1 MKMKMAIVS
10 LCGIM
15 VLGACGKQEDAKV
28 CECENSSTT
37 TQTQT
42 TDEVVEKPETEEEVE
57 ENKIERIGLG
67 DTLVVSENGV
77 DLYEI
82 TFDKAFLTDER
93 NQFSD
98 DTSENVIVLEYT
110 YKNLSLEDGLN
121 IFEGSDYRVYDA
133 NGAAL
138 STYPA
143 GADLYGGTVSV
154 GRSGTSQEAFGFNG
168 DPQQTLE
175 IEIYGSFFSS
185 TPLAIVEV
193 QAQ

>member
-1 MKMKMAIVS
+1 MKMKMAILS

-15 VLGACGKQEDAKV
+15 VLGACGNQEDAKV
-28 CECENSSTT
+28 SENSSTT

-42 TDEVVEKPETEEEVE
+42 TNGEVEKQETKEEVK
-57 ENKIERIGLG
+57 ENKIERVGLG
-67 DTLVVSENGV
+67 DTLVVSEDGV

-82 TFDKAFLTDER
+82 TFNKAFLTDER

-110 YKNLSLEDGLN
+110 YKNLSVEDGLHV
-121 IFEGSDYRVYDA
+121 FEGSDFRVYDA

-175 IEIYGSFFSS
+175 IEIYGSFFNS
-185 TPLAIVEV
+185 TPLAIIEI

>member
-1 MKMKMAIVS
+1 MKMKLAIMS
-10 LCGIM
+10 LCGVM
-15 VLGACGKQEDAKV
+15 VLGACGNQEDAKV
-28 CECENSSTT
+28 SENSSTT
-37 TQTQT
+37 TQT
-42 TDEVVEKPETEEEVE
+42 TDGVVEKPETKEEVKE
-57 ENKIERIGLG
+57 SKIERVGLG
-67 DTLVVSENGV
+67 DTLVVSEDGV

-82 TFDKAFLTDER
+82 TFDNAFLTDER

-110 YKNLSLEDGLN
+110 YKNLSVEDGLN
-121 IFEGSDYRVYDA
+121 VFEGTDFRVYDA

-143 GADLYGGTVSV
+143 GAELYGGTVSV

-175 IEIYGSFFSS
+175 IEIYGSLFNA

>member
-1 MKMKMAIVS
+1 MKMKLAIMS
-10 LCGIM
+10 LCGVM

-28 CECENSSTT
+28 CENSSTT

-42 TDEVVEKPETEEEVE
+42 TNGEVEKQETKEEVK
-57 ENKIERIGLG
+57 ENKIERVGLG
-67 DTLVVSENGV
+67 DALVVSEDGV

-110 YKNLSLEDGLN
+110 YKNLSVEDGLN
-121 IFEGSDYRVYDA
+121 VFEGTDFRVYDA

-143 GADLYGGTVSV
+143 VGLMYGGEVSI
-154 GRSGTSQEAFGFNG
+154 GRIGTTQEAIGFNG
-168 DPQQTLE
+168 DAHQTLE
-175 IEIYGSFFSS
+175 IEIYNPYAGS

-193 QAQ
+193 QPE

>member
-1 MKMKMAIVS
+1 MKMKMAILS

-15 VLGACGKQEDAKV
+15 VLGACGNQEDAKV
-28 CECENSSTT
+28 SENSSTT
-37 TQTQT
+37 TQTEA
-42 TDEVVEKPETEEEVE
+42 TDGVVEKPETTEEVK
-57 ENKIERIGLG
+57 ENKVKRFGLG
-67 DTLVVSENGV
+67 DTLVASSDGV

-110 YKNLSLEDGLN
+110 YKNLGYESGLTV
-121 IFEGSDYRVYDA
+121 FEGHEFKVYDA
-133 NGAAL
+133 NGAVL

-143 GADLYGGTVSV
+143 VGLMYGGEVSI
-154 GRSGTSQEAFGFNG
+154 GRIGTTQEAIGFNG
-168 DPQQTLE
+168 DAHQTLE
-175 IEIYGSFFSS
+175 IEIYNPYAGS

-193 QAQ
+193 QPE

>member
-1 MKMKMAIVS
+1 MKMKMAILS

-15 VLGACGKQEDAKV
+15 VLGACGKQEDTKV

-37 TQTQT
+37 TQTEA
-42 TDEVVEKPETEEEVE
+42 TDGVVEKPETTEEVK
-57 ENKIERIGLG
+57 ENKIERVGLG
-67 DTLVVSENGV
+67 DTLVVSEDGV

-110 YKNLSLEDGLN
+110 YKNLSVEDGLN
-121 IFEGSDYRVYDA
+121 VFEGTDFRVYDA
-133 NGAAL
+133 NGAVR

-143 GADLYGGTVSV
+143 VGLMYGGEVSI
-154 GRSGTSQEAFGFNG
+154 GRIGTTQEAIGFNG
-168 DPQQTLE
+168 DAHQTLE
-175 IEIYGSFFSS
+175 IEIYNPYAGS

-193 QAQ
+193 QPE

>member
-1 MKMKMAIVS
+1 MKMKMAILS

-15 VLGACGKQEDAKV
+15 VLGACGNQEDAKV
-28 CECENSSTT
+28 SENSPTT

-42 TDEVVEKPETEEEVE
+42 TNGEVEKQETKEEVK
-57 ENKIERIGLG
+57 ENKIERVGLG
-67 DTLVVSENGV
+67 DTLVVSEDGV

-82 TFDKAFLTDER
+82 TFNKAFLTDER

-98 DTSENVIVLEYT
+98 DASENVIVLEYT
-110 YKNLSLEDGLN
+110 YKNLSVEDGLDV
-121 IFEGSDYRVYDA
+121 FEGSDFRVYDA

-175 IEIYGSFFSS
+175 IEIYGSFFNS

>member
-1 MKMKMAIVS
+1 MKMKMKLAIVS
-10 LCGIM
+10 LCGVM

-28 CECENSSTT
+28 CENSSTT
-37 TQTQT
+37 TQTQIT
-42 TDEVVEKPETEEEVE
+42 NGEVEKQETKEEVK
-57 ENKIERIGLG
+57 ENKIERVGLG
-67 DTLVVSENGV
+67 DTLVVSEDGV

-110 YKNLSLEDGLN
+110 YKNLSVEDGLN
-121 IFEGSDYRVYDA
+121 VFEGTDFRVYDA

-143 GADLYGGTVSV
+143 GAELYGETVSV

-168 DPQQTLE
+168 DSQQTLE
-175 IEIYGSFFSS
+175 IKIYGSFFNAI
-185 TPLAIVEV
+185 PLAIVELK
-193 QAQ
+193 AQ

>member
-1 MKMKMAIVS
+1 MKMKLAIMS
-10 LCGIM
+10 LCGVM

-28 CECENSSTT
+28 CENSSTT

-42 TDEVVEKPETEEEVE
+42 QTTNGEVEKQETKEEVK
-57 ENKIERIGLG
+57 ENKIERVGLG
-67 DTLVVSENGV
+67 DTLVVSEDGV

-110 YKNLSLEDGLN
+110 YKNLSVEDGLN
-121 IFEGSDYRVYDA
+121 VFEGTDFRVYDA

-143 GADLYGGTVSV
+143 GAELYGGTVSV

-175 IEIYGSFFSS
+175 IEIYDSLFNA
-185 TPLAIVEV
+185 TPLVIVEV

>member
-1 MKMKMAIVS
+1 MKMKLAIMS
-10 LCGIM
+10 LCGVM
-15 VLGACGKQEDAKV
+15 VLGACGNQEDAKV
-28 CECENSSTT
+28 SENSSTT
-37 TQTQT
+37 TQT
-42 TDEVVEKPETEEEVE
+42 TDGVVEKPETTEEVK
-57 ENKIERIGLG
+57 ENKIERVGLG
-67 DTLVVSENGV
+67 DTLVVSEDGV

-82 TFDKAFLTDER
+82 TFDNAFLTDER

-110 YKNLSLEDGLN
+110 YKNLSVEDGLN
-121 IFEGSDYRVYDA
+121 VFEGTDFRVYDA

-143 GADLYGGTVSV
+143 GAELYGGTVSV

-175 IEIYGSFFSS
+175 IEIYGSLFNA

>member
-1 MKMKMAIVS
+1 MKMKLAIMS
-10 LCGIM
+10 LCGVM
-15 VLGACGKQEDAKV
+15 VLGACGNQEDAKV
-28 CECENSSTT
+28 SENSSTT
-37 TQTQT
+37 TQTA
-42 TDEVVEKPETEEEVE
+42 DGVVEKPETKEEVKE
-57 ENKIERIGLG
+57 SKIERVGLG
-67 DTLVVSENGV
+67 DTLVVSEDGV

-82 TFDKAFLTDER
+82 TFDNAFLTDER

-110 YKNLSLEDGLN
+110 YKNLSVEDGLN
-121 IFEGSDYRVYDA
+121 VFEGTDFRVYDA

-143 GADLYGGTVSV
+143 GAELYGGTVSV

-175 IEIYGSFFSS
+175 IEIYGSLFNA

>member
-1 MKMKMAIVS
+1 MKMKMAILS

-15 VLGACGKQEDAKV
+15 VLGACGNQEDAKV
-28 CECENSSTT
+28 SENSSTT
-37 TQTQT
+37 TQTET
-42 TDEVVEKPETEEEVE
+42 TDGVVEKPETTEEVK
-57 ENKIERIGLG
+57 ENKIKRVGLG
-67 DTLVVSENGV
+67 DTLVVSEDGV

-110 YKNLSLEDGLN
+110 YKNLGIEDGLS
-121 IFEGSDYRVYDA
+121 IFEGLHFKVYDA

-138 STYPA
+138 SSYPA
-143 GADLYGGTVSV
+143 GAELYGGRVSV
-154 GRSGTSQEAFGFNG
+154 GRSGTSQEAIGFNG

-175 IEIYGSFFSS
+175 IEFYGSPLDL
-185 TPLAIVEV
+185 TPLAIIEV

>member
-1 MKMKMAIVS
+1 MKMKMAILS

-28 CECENSSTT
+28 SENSSIT

-42 TDEVVEKPETEEEVE
+42 TNGEVEKLETKEEVK
-57 ENKIERIGLG
+57 ENKIERVGLG

-98 DTSENVIVLEYT
+98 DASENVIVLEYT
-110 YKNLSLEDGLN
+110 YKNLSVEDGLN
-121 IFEGSDYRVYDA
+121 VFEGTDFRVYDA

-143 GADLYGGTVSV
+143 GAELYGGTVSV

-175 IEIYGSFFSS
+175 IEIYGSFFNS

>member
-1 MKMKMAIVS
+1 MKMKMAILS

-15 VLGACGKQEDAKV
+15 VLGACGNQEDAKV
-28 CECENSSTT
+28 SENSSTT

-42 TDEVVEKPETEEEVE
+42 TNGEVEKQETKEEVK
-57 ENKIERIGLG
+57 ENKIERVGLG
-67 DTLVVSENGV
+67 DTLVVSEDGV

-82 TFDKAFLTDER
+82 TFNKAFLTDER

-98 DTSENVIVLEYT
+98 DASENVIVLEYT
-110 YKNLSLEDGLN
+110 YKNLSVEDGLN
-121 IFEGSDYRVYDA
+121 VFEGTDFRVYDA

-143 GADLYGGTVSV
+143 GAELYGGTVSV

-175 IEIYGSFFSS
+175 IEIYGSLFNAS
-185 TPLAIVEV
+185 PLAIVEV

>member
-1 MKMKMAIVS
+1 MKMKLAIMS
-10 LCGIM
+10 LCGVM
-15 VLGACGKQEDAKV
+15 VLGACGNQEDAKV
-28 CECENSSTT
+28 SENSSTT
-37 TQTQT
+37 TQT
-42 TDEVVEKPETEEEVE
+42 TDGVVEKPETKEEVKE
-57 ENKIERIGLG
+57 SKIERVGLG
-67 DTLVVSENGV
+67 DTLVVSEDGV

-82 TFDKAFLTDER
+82 TFDNAFLTDER

-110 YKNLSLEDGLN
+110 YKNLSVEDGLN
-121 IFEGSDYRVYDA
+121 VFEGTDFRVYDA
-133 NGAAL
+133 NGTAL

-143 GADLYGGTVSV
+143 GADLFGGRVSV

-175 IEIYGSFFSS
+175 IEIYGSLFNA

>member
-1 MKMKMAIVS
+1 MKMKLAIMS
-10 LCGIM
+10 LCGVM
-15 VLGACGKQEDAKV
+15 VLGACGNQEDAKV
-28 CECENSSTT
+28 SENSSTT
-37 TQTQT
+37 TQT
-42 TDEVVEKPETEEEVE
+42 TDGVVEKPETKEEVKE
-57 ENKIERIGLG
+57 SKIERVGLG
-67 DTLVVSENGV
+67 DTLVVSEDGV

-82 TFDKAFLTDER
+82 TFDNAFLTDER

-110 YKNLSLEDGLN
+110 YKNLSVEDGLN
-121 IFEGSDYRVYDA
+121 VFEGTDFRVYDA

-143 GADLYGGTVSV
+143 GADLFGGRVSV

-175 IEIYGSFFSS
+175 IEIYGSLFDSA
-185 TPLAIVEV
+185 PLAIVEV

>member
-1 MKMKMAIVS
+1 MKMKLAIMS
-10 LCGIM
+10 LCWVM
-15 VLGACGKQEDAKV
+15 VLGACGNQEDAKV
-28 CECENSSTT
+28 SENSSTT
-37 TQTQT
+37 TQT
-42 TDEVVEKPETEEEVE
+42 TDGVVEKPETKEEVKE
-57 ENKIERIGLG
+57 SKIERVGLG
-67 DTLVVSENGV
+67 DTLVVSEDGV

-82 TFDKAFLTDER
+82 TFDNAFLTDER

-110 YKNLSLEDGLN
+110 YKNLSVEDGLN
-121 IFEGSDYRVYDA
+121 VFEGTDFRVYDA

-143 GADLYGGTVSV
+143 GAELYGGTVFV

-175 IEIYGSFFSS
+175 IEIYDSLFNA
-185 TPLAIVEV
+185 TPLVIVEV

>member
-1 MKMKMAIVS
+1 MKMKMAILS

-15 VLGACGKQEDAKV
+15 VLGACGNQEDTKV
-28 CECENSSTT
+28 SENSSTT
-37 TQTQT
+37 TQTQAT
-42 TDEVVEKPETEEEVE
+42 NGVVEKPEIKEEVK
-57 ENKIERIGLG
+57 ENKVKRFGLG
-67 DTLVVSENGV
+67 DTLVASSDGV

-110 YKNLSLEDGLN
+110 YKNLSVEDGLN
-121 IFEGSDYRVYDA
+121 VFEGTDFRVYDA

-143 GADLYGGTVSV
+143 GAELYGGTVSV

-175 IEIYGSFFSS
+175 IEIYGSLFNA

>member
-1 MKMKMAIVS
+1 MKMKMAILS

-15 VLGACGKQEDAKV
+15 VLGACGNQEDAKV
-28 CECENSSTT
+28 SENSSTT
-37 TQTQT
+37 TQTEA
-42 TDEVVEKPETEEEVE
+42 TDGVVEKPEITEEVK
-57 ENKIERIGLG
+57 ENKIERVGLG

-98 DTSENVIVLEYT
+98 DASENVIVLEYT
-110 YKNLSLEDGLN
+110 YKNLSVEDGLN
-121 IFEGSDYRVYDA
+121 VFEGTDFRVYDA

-143 GADLYGGTVSV
+143 GAELYGGTVSV

-168 DPQQTLE
+168 DRQQTLE
-175 IEIYGSFFSS
+175 IEIFDSLFNS

>member
-1 MKMKMAIVS
+1 MKMKMAILS

-15 VLGACGKQEDAKV
+15 VLGACGNQEDAKV
-28 CECENSSTT
+28 SENSSTT

-42 TDEVVEKPETEEEVE
+42 TNGEVEKQETKEEVKE
-57 ENKIERIGLG
+57 SKIERVGLG
-67 DTLVVSENGV
+67 DTLVVSEDGV

-82 TFDKAFLTDER
+82 TFNKAFLTDER

-98 DTSENVIVLEYT
+98 DASENVIVLEYT
-110 YKNLSLEDGLN
+110 YKNLSVEDGLN
-121 IFEGSDYRVYDA
+121 VFEGSDFRVYDA

-143 GADLYGGTVSV
+143 GAELYGGTVSV